1 MFFITFHDQEQAEKA
16 DEMEYVQEIV
26 CLMGQAI
33 PSKIPSSFDAVEK
46 PIAKTW

>member
-1 MFFITFHDQEQAEKA
+1 MFFITFMIRNSGKA
-16 DEMEYVQEIV
+16 DEMEYIQELV
-26 CLMGQAI
+26 SHMGQAI